1 MRPESGLGTLPNWI
15 YPLRI
20 QVSVWLRYG
29 TYHKAHITRV
39 LRKKCVKNFPQSI
52 FGEIIV
58 ILFFFYWKK

>member
-29 TYHKAHITRV
+29 TYHKGI
-39 LRKKCVKNFPQSI
+39 KKKVC
-52 FGEIIV
+52 
-58 ILFFFYWKK
+58 